1 MSFQLALVVPRYCP
15 VTDAY
20 LGAKPMILPE
30 FGALE
35 TRGWALERA
44 RYLAPFVG
52 TKETPLVVIDEKGQE
67 VYSDY
72 GLRLPEVPGLP
83 LPQDA
88 FLEDLLF

>member
-20 LGAKPMILPE
+20 LGTRPMILRE

-44 RYLAPFVG
+44 RYLAPFVQ
-52 TKETPLVVIDEKGQE
+52 TEEIPLVVIDENGQE

-72 GLRLPEVPGLP
+72 GPRLPEVPELP
-83 LPQDA
+83 RPQDA